1 MNTITTQEVTAM
13 TVVQRAATAL
23 ESSSIEKQL
32 TDLAESTKDI
42 VVVTNKDGREQ
53 CHRAYMVAREKRV
66 SVEKLGKAARDDAN
80 NFSKAVVAEESR
92 LVALIEPEEL
102 RLKTLRDAWDTKEA
116 EEKAAKKAAEEARV
130 ATIKAK
136 IQRFEALV
144 MGAALKQFSADVK
157 QILAEVDS
165 TEIDDSFEEFVGE
178 AREARGAAKQTLTA
192 IITAKE
198 TAEKIAA
205 EAAEQNRKM
214 AEQLAELQRQNAEL
228 AKNQAPK
235 PEEQKPEPPQEAKV
249 AELVATAD
257 AKPTKAVD
265 SLVEHAF
272 GGSARPDPVI
282 QAESVVASF
291 LSSREWKSAAERN
304 HARAICIEFAKF
316 QAGYRE
322 AA

>member
-1 MNTITTQEVTAM
+1 MNTVTTQEVTAM

-116 EEKAAKKAAEEARV
+116 EEKAAKKATEEARV

-178 AREARGAAKQTLTA
+178 AREARGAAKQTLIA

-205 EAAEQNRKM
+205 EVAEQNRKM

-235 PEEQKPEPPQEAKV
+235 PGDLVDAELPIEATV

-272 GGSARPDPVI
+272 GVTARPDPVVSNEGVI
-282 QAESVVASF
+282 AGY
-291 LSSREWKSAAERN
+291 LNSRTMPKRE
-304 HARAICIEFAKF
+304 HDLVRAHLVEFVKY